1 MARFPCYSVIH
12 EKEERGLFTRFNLP
26 VGREVANTLK
36 NDSWQRLEVLRY
48 KIQTNDPSAIFMMS
62 FTLKKKAK
70 L

>member
-36 NDSWQRLEVLRY
+36 NDSWQRLEVSDT
-48 KIQTNDPSAIFMMS
+48 KF
-62 FTLKKKAK
+62 K
-70 L
+70 LMILLQFL